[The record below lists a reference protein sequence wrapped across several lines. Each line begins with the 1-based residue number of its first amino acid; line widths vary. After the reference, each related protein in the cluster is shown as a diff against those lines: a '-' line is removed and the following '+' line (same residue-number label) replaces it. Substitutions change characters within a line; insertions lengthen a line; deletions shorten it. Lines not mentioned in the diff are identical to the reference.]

1 MLLRCGGPGATVSM
15 TLPCVARVVFFFAAR
30 PMPTTTTATKS
41 KDQQRLVTGGSEL
54 AQGQVWRDV
63 GRCLIVSPHVGFRR
77 SGEGEGGGKWTVVD

>member
-15 TLPCVARVVFFFAAR
+15 TLSCVARVVFLAAT

-41 KDQQRLVTGGSEL
+41 KDQQRLVTGRSEL

-63 GRCLIVSPHVGFRR
+63 GRCLNVSRR
-77 SGEGEGGGKWTVVD
+77 FQAGLGKGEGGGRVDCC